1 MLGIFCRRSVQILVR
16 HQLRC
21 IASSSGKQTTT
32 NRWPLKYMVALL
44 GASGGIL
51 TGGMLWERSMHAAST
66 TVEEENSS
74 NQVSEVDGGKEED
87 GEQNKESKKKKGPG
101 FRDRKVIEYE
111 NRIRAYSTP
120 DKIFRYFATLKAA
133 MDNGDVEIYMT
144 PEDFIR
150 SITPDEKQPE
160 GLGLDQFKKIDPQ
173 RYKSSKTSGHSWDE
187 DSIFN
192 ILGDCGLISFTD
204 YMFLLTVLS
213 TPERH
218 FEIAFRLFDLNG
230 DGDVQVDEF
239 QQVTNVIR
247 AQTATGKRHRDRVTT
262 GNVIGKTSNSSLTT
276 YFFGKDLQKKLTTA
290 EFLAFHRKLRRDLLK
305 LEFNKFDPVDGR
317 IQERCLAKFLIV
329 HANLPQKRRSR
340 MLKRVKKRFAD
351 DPEGITFD
359 EMEALQKF
367 LSNVNDINTA
377 LSFYHVAG
385 ADIDPDTFKHVAKM
399 VGGSD
404 LSQRVV
410 DVIYSL
416 FDENDDGKLSHKEL
430 ISVMKHRQQR
440 GLDKSKELGL
450 SRIMEAMWKCA
461 KKTKSG
467 YFN

>member
-1 MLGIFCRRSVQILVR
+1 MIAQ
-16 HQLRC
+16 HQWRNVT
-21 IASSSGKQTTT
+21 SSAKQTSES
-32 NRWPLKYMVALL
+32 NAWPVKYMVALL
-44 GASGGIL
+44 GAGGGIV
-51 TGGMLWERSMHAAST
+51 TGGMLWERSMHAAVK
-66 TVEEENSS
+66 TVEEENYK
-74 NQVSEVDGGKEED
+74 EVTEAATDEEDSPED
-87 GEQNKESKKKKGPG
+87 GEKKKKKGPG

-120 DKIFRYFATLKAA
+120 DKIFRYFATLRAVL
-133 MDNGDVEIYMT
+133 DNGESEIYMT

-150 SITPDEKQPE
+150 SITPDEKQPD
-160 GLGLDQFKKIDPQ
+160 GLGLDQFKKIDPG
-173 RYKSSKTSGHSWDE
+173 RYKATSEHSWDE

-230 DGDVQVDEF
+230 DGEVQVDEF
-239 QQVTNVIR
+239 QQVTDVIR
-247 AQTATGKRHRDRVTT
+247 AQTATGKRHRDRTTT
-262 GNVIGKTSNSSLTT
+262 GNVIGKIPHSSLTT
-276 YFFGKDLQKKLTTA
+276 YFFGKNLDKKLTIA
-290 EFLAFHRKLRRDLLK
+290 DFLAFHRKLRKDLLK
-305 LEFNKFDPVDGR
+305 LEFNKFEPEDGR

-329 HANLPQKRRSR
+329 HANLPQQKRSR
-340 MLKRVKKRFAD
+340 MVKRVKKRFAE
-351 DPEGITFD
+351 DPKGITF
-359 EMEALQKF
+359 EELEALQKF

-385 ADIDPDTFKHVAKM
+385 ADIDPVTLRHVAKM

-404 LSQRVV
+404 LSERVV
-410 DVIYSL
+410 EVIYTM

-430 ISVMKHRQQR
+430 ISVMKHRLQR

-450 SRIMEAMWKCA
+450 SRILEAMWKCA
-461 KKTKSG
+461 KKTSTG
-467 YFN
+467 YFD

>member
-1 MLGIFCRRSVQILVR
+1 MLCWKPPDI
-16 HQLRC
+16 
-21 IASSSGKQTTT
+21 
-32 NRWPLKYMVALL
+32 
-44 GASGGIL
+44 
-51 TGGMLWERSMHAAST
+51 SMHAAST

-213 TPERH
+213 IFKTEKLPASRNPFSICRKGSSNLTGSCPNVSAERH

-262 GNVIGKTSNSSLTT
+262 GNVMARPQIAPYYLLLWQRLTKEIDDGRI
-276 YFFGKDLQKKLTTA
+276 FSFPSEMKRFI
-290 EFLAFHRKLRRDLLK
+290 EIR
-305 LEFNKFDPVDGR
+305 VDGR

-351 DPEGITFD
+351 DPEV
-359 EMEALQKF
+359 
-367 LSNVNDINTA
+367 S
-377 LSFYHVAG
+377 HR
-385 ADIDPDTFKHVAKM
+385 AK
-399 VGGSD
+399 
-404 LSQRVV
+404 
-410 DVIYSL
+410 SL
-416 FDENDDGKLSHKEL
+416 IH
-430 ISVMKHRQQR
+430 
-440 GLDKSKELGL
+440 
-450 SRIMEAMWKCA
+450 
-461 KKTKSG
+461 
-467 YFN
+467 